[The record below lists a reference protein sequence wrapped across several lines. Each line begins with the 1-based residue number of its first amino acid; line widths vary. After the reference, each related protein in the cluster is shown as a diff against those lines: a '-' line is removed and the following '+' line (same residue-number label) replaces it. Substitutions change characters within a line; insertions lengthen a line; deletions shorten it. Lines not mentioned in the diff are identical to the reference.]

1 MAQEFTRN
9 IKNLTTAQ
17 VHGKEI
23 KEFTDVNDIVSND
36 KNNFIKM
43 PNEKMHCLT
52 DNIKLIYKT
61 ENTELLDIELDNTK
75 NSAKLKVNHDEKKE
89 QRLKSTDN
97 SIFIVKG
104 INGTDEET
112 NIQVTS
118 HGRQVYVD
126 GNNNKV
132 YIIIDEVNRIMN
144 IFALNPFTV
153 SASSLDRVI
162 VLYYFNLGSTL
173 PQIEGEKTLGEYV
186 SIQESHLQL
195 KYKEN
200 QTNYDVWS
208 EQDDY
213 LVHVRFDVVFQ

>member
-36 KNNFIKM
+36 KDNFIKM

-75 NSAKLKVNHDEKKE
+75 NSAKLKVNHDGQKE
-89 QRLKSTDN
+89 QRLTSSNN
-97 SIFIVKG
+97 SIYIVNAP
-104 INGTDEET
+104 NGSGEKTD
-112 NIQVTS
+112 IQVSPLERQKYVTS
-118 HGRQVYVD
+118 D
-126 GNNNKV
+126 NNV
-132 YIIIDEVNRIMN
+132 YIIFDDVNRIVN

-153 SASSLDRVI
+153 SASATDKFI
-162 VLYYFNLGSTL
+162 TLYYINLDSTL
-173 PQIEGEKTLGEYV
+173 PAFTENHNFGEYV
-186 SIQESHLQL
+186 LIEEAALKL
-195 KYKEN
+195 KYKDGK
-200 QTNYDVWS
+200 THYDEWS
-208 EQDDY
+208 EADNL
-213 LVHVRFDVVFQ
+213 LVHVRFDVIFQ

>member
-23 KEFTDVNDIVSND
+23 KEFTDVNDIVSNSTD
-36 KNNFIKM
+36 NFIKM

-75 NSAKLKVNHDEKKE
+75 NSAKLKVNHDDKKE

-97 SIFIVKG
+97 SIYIVKG

-112 NIQVTS
+112 NIQVTP

-126 GNNNKV
+126 GDNNKV
-132 YIIIDEVNRIMN
+132 YFYIDEVNKILN
-144 IFALNPFTV
+144 IFALKPFNV
-153 SASSLDRVI
+153 SASELDKVI
-162 VLYYFNLGSTL
+162 VLFYHNLGSTL
-173 PQIEGEKTLGEYV
+173 PQIEGDRTFGEYV
-186 SIQESHLQL
+186 SAQESHLKL

-200 QTNYDVWS
+200 KTHYDEWS